1 MISFG
6 SRIAD
11 LKRDAVRYVTEK
23 VKISGLYR
31 NQPGDLQIR
40 GDKCFIVYT
49 DGRGTVPLDGIAL
62 ERIGE
67 LADKAHFKPIRYAI
81 EGVSRKEVKNES
93 VQIESQQQEKGE
105 DMTFEIKNNIPLP
118 GQIFTETPKASKKST
133 GKCVN
138 YRSLPLKDMKVG
150 DCIIIFDDCTKN
162 NLSNRLGN
170 AKCGI
175 RRFVSLMD
183 TKKRFTVAKTDDY
196 KVGVWRV
203 E

>member
-11 LKRDAVRYVTEK
+11 LKKEAVRYVTEK
-23 VKISGLYR
+23 VKGSGLYR

-49 DGRGTVPLDGIAL
+49 DGRGTVPLDGISL

-67 LADKAHFKPIRYAI
+67 LADKAYFKPVRYAI
-81 EGVSRKEVKNES
+81 EGVSRKDVTKES
-93 VQIESQQQEKGE
+93 PKIEPKQQEKGE
-105 DMTFEIKNNIPLP
+105 DMAFEIKNNVPLP
-118 GQIFTETPKASKKST
+118 GEIFAEPVKVVRKAT
-133 GKCVN
+133 GKQMN

-150 DCIIIFDDCTKN
+150 DCIIIHECDASTVYSKFAST
-162 NLSNRLGN
+162 RAGVE
-170 AKCGI
+170 
-175 RRFVSLMD
+175 RFVSIMD
-183 TKKRFTVAKTDDY
+183 TKKKFKVAKTDDH